1 MNRNK
6 KTKNVKVNK
15 TIDYIELTSNVE
27 TPNTIDSMLRKE
39 SQSFR

>member
-15 TIDYIELTSNVE
+15 AIENIQNIQMTYDIDTANNNKNQNNSL
-27 TPNTIDSMLRKE
+27 K
-39 SQSFR
+39 

>member
-15 TIDYIELTSNVE
+15 AIENIQNIQMTYDIDTANNNKTQNNSL
-27 TPNTIDSMLRKE
+27 K
-39 SQSFR
+39 